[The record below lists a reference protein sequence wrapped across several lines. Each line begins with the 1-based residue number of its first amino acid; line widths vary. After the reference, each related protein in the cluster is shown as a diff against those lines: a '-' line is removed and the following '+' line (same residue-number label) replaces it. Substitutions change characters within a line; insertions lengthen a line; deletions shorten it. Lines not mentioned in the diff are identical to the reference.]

1 MHIVIGANGLAKQT
15 LPLFKKNPNIIFF
28 DNGPD
33 APKTLHGYKIINEL
47 EDLKE
52 IIGSSNFI
60 FTICIAKPKL
70 RNQFFE
76 LMSDLGGYS
85 SNLISDKSSISSSI
99 NDLGRGN
106 LILDF
111 SLIETDAKI
120 GIGNLINCYAGIFH
134 DVSIGNFNEIQPG
147 AKILGNAKIGNL
159 CVIGTN
165 SVILPG
171 ISICDNVI
179 IGAGCIVTKNITE
192 PGTYVGIPF
201 NKIK

>member
-15 LPLFKKNPNIIFF
+15 LPLFKKNPKIIFF
-28 DNGPD
+28 DNGSN
-33 APKTLHGYKIINEL
+33 APKTFHGYKVINEL

-52 IIGSSNFI
+52 KIGSSNFT
-60 FTICIAKPKL
+60 FTICIAKPEL
-70 RNQFFE
+70 RNKFFE
-76 LMSDLGGYS
+76 LMIGLGGYS
-85 SNLISDKSSISSSI
+85 GNLISDKSSISTSVTS
-99 NDLGRGN
+99 LGSGN

-111 SLIETDAKI
+111 SLIETDSTL
-120 GIGNLINCYAGIFH
+120 GIANLINCYAGIFH
-134 DVSIGNFNEIQPG
+134 DVTIGNFNEIQPG
-147 AKILGNAKIGNL
+147 AKILGGSKIGNS

-171 ISICDNVI
+171 LSICDHVI
-179 IGAGCIVTKNITE
+179 IGAGCIVTKDITE